1 MLLKLQSPQPEM
13 GIILP
18 WVIVEL
24 NDIKSTK
31 SAQHWANDRCSV
43 NTSIINIPKF
53 SIDIIDLK
61 LKEAVKVIK
70 NSIL

>member
-1 MLLKLQSPQPEM
+1 M

-24 NDIKSTK
+24 NDIKSIK
-31 SAQHWANDRCSV
+31 SAQHWTNDRCSV

>member
-1 MLLKLQSPQPEM
+1 MREALY
-13 GIILP
+13 
-18 WVIVEL
+18 
-24 NDIKSTK
+24 
-31 SAQHWANDRCSV
+31 
-43 NTSIINIPKF
+43 NIPKF